1 MILSSIREDLQEKGS
16 QKIRMGD
23 QMKAV
28 EVKGHKADSYI
39 VDIERFSSVLAEK
52 DLNANSRIILQRS
65 LSRKG
70 SQRGGETNFS
80 FADDKDHTQVATS
93 PRVKKIMA
101 MEAPTLHRG
110 GTSEKPTAVVMGA
123 TDLSINPPPPH
134 NSITIITSGS
144 GGAAVAA
151 ESMVGGRR
159 LSFRRTSS
167 SRWTFDPRKILFFF
181 ATISSMGTILL
192 IYFSLS
198 MSKITGDDSSLN

>member
-1 MILSSIREDLQEKGS
+1 
-16 QKIRMGD
+16 MGD

-28 EVKGHKADSYI
+28 EVKGHKADSCI

-52 DLNANSRIILQRS
+52 DLNANSRIIRS

-80 FADDKDHTQVATS
+80 FADNEDYTHVATS

-151 ESMVGGRR
+151 ESMLGGRR

-167 SRWTFDPRKILFFF
+167 HWTFDPRKILFFF
-181 ATISSMGTILL
+181 ATISSIGTILL

-198 MSKITGDDSSLN
+198 MSKITGDESSLN